1 MTTATSLFQREDKN
15 GNMWLALNE
24 PVLAS
29 TTDHGIEPIVLPS
42 EADVGEAMFKE
53 LLSTAEAKTGDIN
66 IALLGGRGAKQL
78 HRLLGE
84 KAATNE
90 IDGLLARLNVFTQ
103 DALAPLA
110 MGNGLSFV
118 RDFERILGEAFFAKI
133 KSFTPMQTDTPDLEG
148 ALTDYLNKLE
158 SLGGLDIF
166 FIGHGPEANDASHL
180 AYIKPFS
187 GAKAHHMAGIIPI
200 SSSILEHHISKFKAG
215 GSEISAE
222 DEAQCRAA
230 QYILTLGPAA
240 ILGAKKVVQSV
251 VDADTAPA
259 KISTYAKVRQTSLPQ
274 DEKELAGLLNAN
286 PGLWIRLHSNVKSF
300 VLPNVTSPNN

>member
-66 IALLGGRGAKQL
+66 IALLGGRGAQQL

-118 RDFERILGEAFFAKI
+118 RDFERNLGEAFFAKI

-187 GAKAHHMAGIIPI
+187 GARVHHMAGIIPI

-222 DEAQCRAA
+222 DEAQCRTA

-274 DEKELAGLLNAN
+274 DEKELAGLLDAN

-300 VLPNVTSPNN
+300 VLPNVTSPSN

>member
-66 IALLGGRGAKQL
+66 IALLGGRGAQQL

-166 FIGHGPEANDASHL
+166 FIGHGPEANDSSHP

-187 GAKAHHMAGIIPI
+187 GARVHHMAGIIPI

>member
-1 MTTATSLFQREDKN
+1 MTTATSLFQRENKN
-15 GNMWLALNE
+15 GNLWLAHNE

-29 TTDHGIEPIVLPS
+29 ATDHGIEPIVLPS
-42 EADVGEAMFKE
+42 EVDVGEAMFKE
-53 LLSTAEAKTGDIN
+53 LLSTAAAKTGDIN
-66 IALLGGRGAKQL
+66 IALLGGRGAQQL

-84 KAATNE
+84 KAASNE
-90 IDGLLARLNVFTQ
+90 IDELLARLNVFTQ

-158 SLGGLDIF
+158 NSGGLDIF

-215 GSEISAE
+215 GSDISAE

-230 QYILTLGPAA
+230 QFILTLGPAA
-240 ILGAKKVVQSV
+240 ILSAKKVVQSV
-251 VDADTAPA
+251 VDAETAPA
-259 KISTYAKVRQTSLPQ
+259 KINTYAKVRQTSLPK
-274 DEKELAGLLNAN
+274 DKTELAGLLDAN
-286 PGLWIRLHSNVKSF
+286 PGLWIRLHGNVRSF
-300 VLPNVTSPNN
+300 VLPDVTSPSN

>member
-1 MTTATSLFQREDKN
+1 MTTATSLFQRENKN
-15 GNMWLALNE
+15 GNLWLAHNE

-29 TTDHGIEPIVLPS
+29 ATDHGIEPIVLTS
-42 EADVGEAMFKE
+42 EVDVGEAMFKE
-53 LLSTAEAKTGDIN
+53 LLSTAAAKTGDIN
-66 IALLGGRGAKQL
+66 IALLGGRGAQQL

-84 KAATNE
+84 KAASNE
-90 IDGLLARLNVFTQ
+90 IDELLARLNVFTQ

-158 SLGGLDIF
+158 NSGGLDIF

-215 GSEISAE
+215 GSDISAE

-230 QYILTLGPAA
+230 QFILTLGPAA
-240 ILGAKKVVQSV
+240 ILSAKKVVQSV
-251 VDADTAPA
+251 VDAETAPA
-259 KISTYAKVRQTSLPQ
+259 KINTYAKVRQTSLP
-274 DEKELAGLLNAN
+274 KHKTELAGLLDAN
-286 PGLWIRLHSNVKSF
+286 PGLWIRLHGNVRSF
-300 VLPNVTSPNN
+300 VLPNVTSPSN

>member
-1 MTTATSLFQREDKN
+1 MTTASTLFKRDECN
-15 GNMWLALNE
+15 GNVWLEKDQLNS
-24 PVLAS
+24 VAFI
-29 TTDHGIEPIVLPS
+29 DRGIKPEVLPS
-42 EADVGEAMFKE
+42 EEAVGQAMLDE
-53 LLSTAEAKTGDIN
+53 LIATAHSKQGDIN
-66 IALLGGRGAKQL
+66 IALLGGRGAQQL
-78 HRLLGE
+78 HRQLGE
-84 KAATNE
+84 KAQTNE
-90 IDGLLARLNVFTQ
+90 LDDVLARLNVFTQ

-110 MGNGLSFV
+110 MANGLSFV

-158 SLGGLDIF
+158 NSGGLDIF

-215 GSEISAE
+215 GSDISAE

-230 QYILTLGPAA
+230 QFILTLGPAA
-240 ILGAKKVVQSV
+240 ILSAKKVVQSV
-251 VDADTAPA
+251 VDAETAPA
-259 KISTYAKVRQTSLPQ
+259 KINTYAKVRQTSLP
-274 DEKELAGLLNAN
+274 KHKTELAGLLDAN
-286 PGLWIRLHSNVKSF
+286 PGLWIRLHGNVRSF
-300 VLPNVTSPNN
+300 VLPNVTSPSN